1 MTASGRH
8 TDRLA
13 LFTFC
18 ATWAYAIATSGEL
31 DETQCS
37 TDLAVSGRQD
47 TLYRHPRFRHRTALR
62 PHSKPETRLITSVT
76 TIKTAGRFY
85 MAESE
90 REVIFALFLVEF
102 WKVLG

>member
-18 ATWAYAIATSGEL
+18 ATWAYAVVTSGEL

-47 TLYRHPRFRHRTALR
+47 TSTFDLR
-62 PHSKPETRLITSVT
+62 QLSSVT
-76 TIKTAGRFY
+76 AQKPFTVP
-85 MAESE
+85 SS
-90 REVIFALFLVEF
+90 ALSS
-102 WKVLG
+102 